1 MSLTIMSGCVSCID
15 KTSRSFDP
23 QCIKRSGKIGTHYL
37 LQNVIS
43 MRESRTE
50 QTLLRSG
57 SSVAVETEKDQ
68 TRRFSPT
75 STVYW
80 LRLGAGILAGI
91 LYNVL
96 LIVTGLQ
103 GIDVGTLGM
112 ISVGVSVYAVTVI
125 IVKYVL
131 GYGPT
136 ELKGPNKPITHGI
149 GTFIIWTLF
158 TTILLYTIWNGP
170 HLSPLQ

>member
-1 MSLTIMSGCVSCID
+1 MSGCVSCMD
-15 KTSRSFDP
+15 KTSRTPDRR
-23 QCIKRSGKIGTHYL
+23 CIKHSRKNRACYL

-43 MRESRTE
+43 TPKSRSE

-57 SSVAVETEKDQ
+57 SNLAVETGKGR

-75 STVYW
+75 SIVYW
-80 LRLGAGILAGI
+80 VRLGAGILAGI

-131 GYGPT
+131 GFGPT
-136 ELKGPNKPITHGI
+136 ELKGPNKPITHGL
-149 GTFIIWTLF
+149 GTFVIWTLF
-158 TTILLYTIWNGP
+158 TSILLYTIWNGP
-170 HLSPLQ
+170 HLNPAQ